1 MEIAA
6 VVISLVSLI
15 VATVGTALANKRA
28 KEAIEESRKA
38 AASALWASVQEAIQ
52 RMIGFD
58 PASEPIG
65 DRLVNLRIAMIAL
78 VDEMHDWAG
87 LDKWLEAERTLG
99 ALLGRQVMERTRRG
113 DSVDE
118 RLKILDPYQR
128 WAQVLGSNL
137 RRFRAVGYDPGVAA
151 KLHDH
156 AESHI
161 KQVCEANGW
170 AIPPPG
176 PAGIRETLINR
187 PAWVVPVE
195 GDRWCRTR

>member
-65 DRLVNLRIAMIAL
+65 DRLANLRIAMIAL

-176 PAGIRETLINR
+176 PAGIRSLD
-187 PAWVVPVE
+187 
-195 GDRWCRTR
+195 G

>member
-1 MEIAA
+1 MDIAA
-6 VVISLVSLI
+6 VVISLISLT
-15 VATVGTALANKRA
+15 VATLGTALANKRA
-28 KEAIEESRKA
+28 KEAIAESRKA

-58 PASEPIG
+58 PASEHIG
-65 DRLVNLRIAMIAL
+65 ERLANLRIAMIAL

-87 LDKWLEAERTLG
+87 LDKWLEAERALG
-99 ALLGRQVMERTRRG
+99 AVLGRQVLERAKPG

-137 RRFRAVGYDPGVAA
+137 RRFRAVGYDPVAA
-151 KLHDH
+151 SKLHEH

-161 KQVCEANGW
+161 KRVSEANGW
-170 AIPPPG
+170 AMPPRG
-176 PAGIRETLINR
+176 PAGIRPLH
-187 PAWVVPVE
+187 
-195 GDRWCRTR
+195 G